1 MGLSRTVINQ
11 YIEKLQ
17 RILTES
23 SFCVCIQNF
32 VNLHIPKDPK
42 SRNATCILQLIFT
55 KSESKPSTPQKN
67 ISFHLK
73 KKRIISQRKV
83 KQNLFMQ

>member
-1 MGLSRTVINQ
+1 MGLSRTVITQ

-42 SRNATCILQLIFT
+42 SRNAACISNSSLQKANLSLQPPKKYFFS
-55 KSESKPSTPQKN
+55 SEKEENYLSKEG
-67 ISFHLK
+67 
-73 KKRIISQRKV
+73 
-83 KQNLFMQ
+83 